1 MEDFRSTFR
10 FDHNKNGVRIMPWV
24 REDLPAKLLSHDF
37 PFTET
42 FFVEINLYK
51 RK

>member
-1 MEDFRSTFR
+1 MLY
-10 FDHNKNGVRIMPWV
+10 V

-37 PFTET
+37 PFAKR